1 MIKDKEFL
9 LPFLLGGICMMIL
22 MFVVPAIGRHSSKST
37 DTPITIDFN
46 DNTDAWSSVVKQADR
61 FVYGQCKADGSE
73 VIMFLYDE
81 NREYLCEAHM
91 DIEDMYV
98 DIKRGRYNTIA
109 PWYENQEKSR
119 KMFILLYQKLPQD
132 VKDKCPS
139 NQTIIKKI
147 NNL

>member
-9 LPFLLGGICMMIL
+9 LPVLLGSLCMIL
-22 MFVVPAIGRHSSKST
+22 LFAVPVIRGHFSKST
-37 DTPITIDFN
+37 ETPITIDFDN
-46 DNTDAWSSVVKQADR
+46 NTDAWSSVVKQADR

-91 DIEDMYV
+91 DMKEMYV

-109 PWYENQEKSR
+109 YRNANQEKSR

-132 VKDKCPS
+132 VRDKCPS

-147 NNL
+147 NDL